1 MFHVYIMLIFG
12 VLGFFM
18 SKLKYPLAPM
28 VLGIILGSGKHF
40 GRSLGGFLVGSFLV
54 IVGGA
59 LAVHLAGLVGTL
71 AVFGGV
77 CCIGYTELVI
87 ELRKAG

>member
-1 MFHVYIMLIFG
+1 MNRYELIAYG
-12 VLGFFM
+12 
-18 SKLKYPLAPM
+18 
-28 VLGIILGSGKHF
+28 
-40 GRSLGGFLVGSFLV
+40 LVV
-54 IVGGA
+54 VVGGA
-59 LAVHLAGLVGTL
+59 LAGHLAGLVGTL